1 MKIISNAKSQNRKK
15 GNGIYYEKHHIL
27 PKSIYPKWCLK
38 KSNLVLL
45 TAKEHY
51 FCHKLLMKI
60 YPHSKEMQYA
70 YVMLTND
77 KQHRVS
83 MRDYEKAKIINS
95 KLNSE
100 RMLKFHAEQRLL
112 RGDKLQ
118 NKKPQKK
125 EPQKKQSY
133 LRPFIYDRHPW
144 NYGKPSHL
152 NSEYSKALS
161 EGQKRRFSSEE
172 ERRKNS
178 ERVTKQMAAL
188 TAEERK
194 ARAEQI
200 RKTCIDK
207 GINCKKIMCVE
218 TGEIFKSATEA
229 NKKYKGH
236 ITEAARGKRELAAG
250 YHWKYI

>member
-1 MKIISNAKSQNRKK
+1 MNYRLIYMKIISNAKSQNRKK
-15 GNGIYYEKHHIL
+15 GNSIYYEKHHIL
-27 PKSIYPKWCLK
+27 PKSIYPKWRLK

-60 YPHSKEMQYA
+60 YPNSKEMQYA
-70 YVMLTND
+70 YVMLSND
-77 KQHRVS
+77 GQHKIS
-83 MRDYEKAKIINS
+83 ARDYEKSKIINS

-100 RMLKFHAEQRLL
+100 RLL
-112 RGDKLQ
+112 NGHQKGQ
-118 NKKPQKK
+118 WKKG
-125 EPQKKQSY
+125 
-133 LRPFIYDRHPW
+133 HTPW

-152 NSEYSKALS
+152 NPEYSKALS

-188 TAEERK
+188 TTEERK

-200 RKTCIDK
+200 RKTCIEK

-218 TGEIFKSATEA
+218 TGEIFKSVREA
-229 NKKYKGH
+229 SKKYKGH
-236 ITEAARGKRELAAG
+236 ITEAACGKRKLAAG